1 MLTGKKGIGV
11 KKTSLDLLIIAIG
24 AFAFALGINVFVIPH
39 ELGEGGVVGVTIIL
53 YYLFHWSPGWSS
65 LIINMALLA
74 IGYRLLPKKTVVY
87 TLVAVALHSL
97 FLHMTEGWQVAS
109 DDLMVNAIFGGAM
122 IGFGIGLIIRRDGTT
137 AGTVIIARLMN
148 KFWGWNISYALL
160 VCDVV
165 VAACSYFIIG
175 AEKLMFTIIMLVV
188 ATKIIDLVTTGLNPQ
203 KSVTIIS
210 KHKDEIARQ
219 VNALMDRGVTVVNG
233 QGYYTQ
239 SSVDIL
245 YVVVSKKELS
255 MLKNIVRATDR
266 EAFLT
271 IHNLQDV
278 FGKGF
283 VDLQQS

>member
-1 MLTGKKGIGV
+1 M
-11 KKTSLDLLIIAIG
+11 KKTGLDLLIIAIG
-24 AFAFALGINVFVIPH
+24 AFAFALGINAFVIPH

-53 YYLFHWSPGWSS
+53 FYLFQWSPGWSS

-109 DDLMVNAIFGGAM
+109 NDLMVNAIFGGAM

-160 VCDVV
+160 VCDVL

-245 YVVVSKKELS
+245 YVVVSKKELA

-266 EAFLT
+266 DAFLT

-283 VDLQQS
+283 VDLQRS

>member
-1 MLTGKKGIGV
+1 M
-11 KKTSLDLLIIAIG
+11 KKTGLDLLIIAIG

-53 YYLFHWSPGWSS
+53 YYVFQWSPGWSS

-87 TLVAVALHSL
+87 TLFAVALHSF
-97 FLHMTEGWQVAS
+97 FLHMTEGWQVSS

-160 VCDVV
+160 VCDVL
-165 VAACSYFIIG
+165 VAACSYFLIG

-210 KHKDEIARQ
+210 KHKDEIAKQ

-283 VDLQQS
+283 VDLQKS

>member
-1 MLTGKKGIGV
+1 M
-11 KKTSLDLLIIAIG
+11 KKTSLDLLIVAIG

-53 YYLFHWSPGWSS
+53 YYLFQWSPGWSS

-87 TLVAVALHSL
+87 TLLAVALHSL

-109 DDLMVNAIFGGAM
+109 NDLMVNAIFGGAM

-160 VCDVV
+160 VCDVL

-245 YVVVSKKELS
+245 YVVVSKKELA

-266 EAFLT
+266 DAFLT

>member
-1 MLTGKKGIGV
+1 M
-11 KKTSLDLLIIAIG
+11 KKTGLDLLVIAIG

-53 YYLFHWSPGWSS
+53 YYLFQWSPGWSS

-97 FLHMTEGWQVAS
+97 FLHLTEGWQVAS
-109 DDLMVNAIFGGAM
+109 NDLMVNAIFGGAM

-160 VCDVV
+160 VCDVL

-245 YVVVSKKELS
+245 YVVVSKKELA
-255 MLKNIVRATDR
+255 MLKNIVKATDR
-266 EAFLT
+266 DAFLT

-283 VDLQQS
+283 VDLQRS

>member
-1 MLTGKKGIGV
+1 V

-53 YYLFHWSPGWSS
+53 YYLFQWSPGWSS

-87 TLVAVALHSL
+87 TLLAVALHSL

-109 DDLMVNAIFGGAM
+109 NDLMVNAIFGGAM
-122 IGFGIGLIIRRDGTT
+122 IGLGIGLIIRRDGTT

-160 VCDVV
+160 VCDVL

-245 YVVVSKKELS
+245 YVVVSKKELA

-266 EAFLT
+266 DAFLT

-283 VDLQQS
+283 VDLQRS

>member
-1 MLTGKKGIGV
+1 M
-11 KKTSLDLLIIAIG
+11 KKTGLDLLIIAIG

-53 YYLFHWSPGWSS
+53 FYLFQWSPGWSS

-87 TLVAVALHSL
+87 TLVAVALHSF
-97 FLHMTEGWQVAS
+97 FLHVTEGWQVAS
-109 DDLMVNAIFGGAM
+109 NDLMVNAIFGGAM

-160 VCDVV
+160 VCDVL

-245 YVVVSKKELS
+245 YVVVSKKELA

-266 EAFLT
+266 DAFLT

-283 VDLQQS
+283 VDLQRS